1 VAGGDSGYAA
11 QLASTSSEEEAKDMI
26 GKLQKRFPSQLS
38 GYKPT
43 VVKATVNDRQVYRI
57 RIVGLTKAQA
67 DTVCGSVKSGGGAC
81 IPAKN

>member
-1 VAGGDSGYAA
+1 MAGGDSGYAA

-67 DTVCGSVKSGGGAC
+67 DNVCGSVKSGGGAC